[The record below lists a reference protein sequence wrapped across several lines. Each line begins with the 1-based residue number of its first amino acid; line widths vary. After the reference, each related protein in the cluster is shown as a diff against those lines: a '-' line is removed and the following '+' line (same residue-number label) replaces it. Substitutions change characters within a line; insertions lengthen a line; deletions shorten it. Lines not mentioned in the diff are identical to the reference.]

1 MEFRKNN
8 IIDFYDNRR
17 IACGLILEVEDRRLR
32 ILTDQGKETNIPL
45 SRALTSDHDP
55 FFPLRE
61 SRDAQVQKLKEIWA
75 RREEIKTNI
84 DLAELWEIVVTET
97 DEIDL
102 SELTALF
109 FGEKQ
114 DMNQAAS
121 LIRAINED
129 RLYFKVKPDRIEV
142 PRPDV
147 VEHALLQ
154 RERERERGEFI
165 ARAADFLVDLTS
177 RDGAGDRAMPEGLA
191 PMLEEAVKAG
201 PEWIG
206 VKPVKEIF
214 SRAGLAPRW
223 DPFRVLV
230 KLGLWS
236 EDENITLRTENVPV
250 EFSPEVLAA
259 AQETARKA
267 LPEGGEDLSHE
278 EPITID
284 ATYTRDVDDALS
296 LSFDGDDAL
305 VGIHITDVCHFV
317 DGNDL
322 LHEELRERA
331 TSIYLPEIMIPMI
344 PPVLSEEAAS
354 LIVGELRPAVSVLV
368 RVGPDLLIKGHR
380 ITQSLIR
387 VKERLSYEDAD
398 ARIASGG
405 SKEVSLYRIA
415 CSLRAQ
421 RIAAGALIFK
431 DPELSVRVVEDQGI
445 EVKVRPRENP
455 AQILVSEMMIL
466 ANSLFARFLSDR
478 AIPGVFRSQP
488 PPLEKVELG
497 ENYDPVL
504 SYRAKRAL
512 SRGDIGIEPAPHSTL
527 GLGLYA
533 TATSPLRRYTDL
545 LVQAQVKAAL
555 QGRTPPRERNDL
567 ERLVSEISY
576 RLDRASMMERERQRY
591 FLLKY
596 LERKRDEEFEAVVLH
611 RFPRFHLVQMTS
623 LCINAA
629 LSTPNSLSLN
639 PYDRALVRIDKINP
653 RDDKLG
659 LALVRLL

>member
-55 FFPLRE
+55 LFPLRGT
-61 SRDAQVQKLKEIWA
+61 RDAQVQKLKEIWL

-102 SELTALF
+102 NELTELF
-109 FGEKQ
+109 FGGKQ
-114 DMNQAAS
+114 NTDQAAS
-121 LIRAINED
+121 LMRAIHED

-154 RERERERGEFI
+154 REKERERGDFI

-177 RDGAGDRAMPEGLA
+177 REGAGGRVTPEGLPA
-191 PMLEEAVKAG
+191 MLEEAVKAG
-201 PEWIG
+201 PEWMG
-206 VKPVKEIF
+206 MKPVKEIF
-214 SRAGLAPRW
+214 SRAGLSARW

-230 KLGLWS
+230 KLGLWA
-236 EDENITLRTENVPV
+236 EDENITLRTENIPV

-259 AQETARKA
+259 AREVATKS
-267 LPEGGEDLSHE
+267 LPDCAEDLSHE

-284 ATYTRDVDDALS
+284 AAYTRDVDDALS
-296 LSFDGDDAL
+296 LSFEGDDAF
-305 VGIHITDVCHFV
+305 VGVHITDASHFV
-317 DGNDL
+317 EDKDVL
-322 LHEELRERA
+322 IDELRERA
-331 TSIYLPEIMIPMI
+331 TSIYLPEMIIPMI
-344 PPVLSEEAAS
+344 PPILSEEAAS
-354 LIVGELRPAVSVLV
+354 LIVGALRPAVSVLV
-368 RVGPDLLIKGHR
+368 RVGPDLRIKDHR
-380 ITQSLIR
+380 IVQSLIR
-387 VKERLSYEDAD
+387 VRERLTYEEAD
-398 ARIASGG
+398 ERIAKDG
-405 SKEVSLYRIA
+405 SKEASLYRIA

-421 RIAAGALIFK
+421 RIASGALIFK
-431 DPELSVRVVEDQGI
+431 DPELSVRVVEDQKI
-445 EVKVRPRENP
+445 EVKVRERENP
-455 AQILVSEMMIL
+455 AQILVSEFMIL
-466 ANSLFARFLSDR
+466 ANNLFARFLNDR
-478 AIPGVFRSQP
+478 AFPCVFRSQP

-497 ENYDPVL
+497 EQYDPVH

-512 SRGDIGIEPAPHSTL
+512 SRGDIGIDSAPHSTL
-527 GLGLYA
+527 GLDVYT
-533 TATSPLRRYTDL
+533 TATSPLRRFTDL
-545 LVQAQVKAAL
+545 VVQGQVKAAI
-555 QGRTPPRERNDL
+555 QGKNPPRERSEL

-576 RLDRASMMERERQRY
+576 RLDRATMMERERQRY
-591 FLLKY
+591 FLLKH
-596 LERKRDEEFEAVVLH
+596 LERRRDEEFEAVVLH

-629 LSTPNSLSLN
+629 LSTPNGLSLN

-653 RDDKLG
+653 RDDRLG
-659 LALVRLL
+659 LALVKLL